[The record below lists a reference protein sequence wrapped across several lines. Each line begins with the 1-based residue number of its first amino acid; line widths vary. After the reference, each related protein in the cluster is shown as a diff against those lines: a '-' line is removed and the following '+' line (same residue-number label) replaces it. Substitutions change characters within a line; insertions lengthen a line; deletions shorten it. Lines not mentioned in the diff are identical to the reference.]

1 MININV
7 DTIITVKKIPNIK
20 TLFLVFMFGI
30 LLSPAYTRAE
40 EIPEQQPNLVPTI
53 RSIDTAGSWH
63 SRSTWLE
70 GRLPQAGDIVQING
84 TITISNN
91 TDIRMNALHIT
102 SRGSVYEN
110 YYGPVNIYAGTV
122 FLEEGAQFRGTAT
135 SLFMTNTLYNY
146 GIIEPTIFTATD
158 VYNYGTINLVNL
170 TGVTERILVGFHT
183 ISNTYVRDN
192 IILGNNPI
200 FKKIHLG
207 THTISFSE
215 GNTFLAVSELRGE
228 VGATVIGDIYTK
240 GVRANIYVPNI
251 VLHTLYI
258 DTPTYMYTDTTITGN
273 IVLNPSM
280 GMYYSDLL
288 HHSLIVQGDVTLQ
301 ESAEIKST
309 LGNIRFEIHGDLY
322 NNGHIADHI
331 QVYSYRHIDTQNG
344 IIDTVYLYGEE
355 PLDLKGFEHVAYTEF
370 TSDIVSIYDISF
382 NTLRPR
388 EYRVSFSDGRKGTVF
403 LYDTLFPNLIVDGSI
418 VIAKNLS
425 TSADSLYADMLI
437 INPGV
442 TLQVNRKLSIQG
454 NLLIKESGSLSRDFS
469 NNEALFIDGDVVVEP
484 LGQLLNSPRIAN
496 LFIHGNLYIQGA
508 TQAQILLWNPQVS
521 DHYFFRYDSPGYDF
535 YEDTSSEYGLGKI
548 TIPTMNT
555 LLTPFMKTGGTLR
568 WHTKTAGEESYGDM
582 FTINIP
588 LYLEPHTTFFTI
600 TIPEEPIYQHDN
612 IPVSLQA
619 IDSEYTGTIWLT
631 MNGIIPVSVHM
642 IDGYISTTLISPL
655 VQDDIS
661 ISATSGLLS
670 GVSSTFD
677 IVPKFTLSPAPTE
690 IGEEYDDTEPDVP
703 PTTSYIDK
711 VLSFFSFKK
720 NIPPTESDE
729 PVLIPELDIPVQVE
743 IISEESDE
751 PEIIE
756 PVYLLENTCIP
767 LQSLHRTL
775 YKGMK
780 GQDIQHMQ
788 EYLNLKG
795 YQTGTPD
802 GIFGNQTKQALID
815 FQTDYHI
822 GIDGVYGSES
832 NQYIQEHC
840 ADIIGVTE
848 KQDIQ
853 KPPVQIPPEETLVI
867 EKENMLNKVEN
878 FFKNIQIQLIEWWG
892 SVFGRENKNSN
903 EIVQDTYTTEGYL
916 KVDKIIDIVSEI
928 ITQEMLDTM
937 GLYKRDSS
945 IIKNAN
951 YYLPIYEIDNQY
963 KLAHFVSQ
971 IAHESGFRA
980 IPEDGN
986 YTIRWLKNKYSK
998 EKYEKFWS
1006 EPDYFNTPEKKL
1018 NYLYRNRLGN
1028 GSEDSG
1034 DGWRYRG
1041 RGLMQLTGKYNYSQ
1055 YQEIHNLKNPYDIR
1069 NFVDQPELLL
1079 LPEYSVESAFAF
1091 WESKK
1096 LNDYSVSDSIDSI
1109 FNISKKING
1118 ISSSTYEP
1126 NGYEDRKNKFNQVY
1140 PFIRDNV
1147 KFSYE

>member
-30 LLSPAYTRAE
+30 LLFPAYTRAE

-84 TITISNN
+84 AITISNN
-91 TDIRMNALHIT
+91 ADIRMSALHIT

-110 YYGPVNIYAGTV
+110 YYGPVNVYAGTV

-146 GIIEPTIFTATD
+146 GIIEPTLFTSTD

-228 VGATVIGDIYTK
+228 VGATVVGDIYTQ
-240 GVRANIYVPNI
+240 GVRANIYAPNI
-251 VLHTLYI
+251 VLDTLYI

-273 IVLNPSM
+273 IVLNPAM

-288 HHSLIVQGDVTLQ
+288 YHSLIVQGDVTLQ

-388 EYRVSFSDGRKGTVF
+388 EYRVSFSDSRKGTVF

-418 VIAKNLS
+418 VIANNLS
-425 TSADSLYADMLI
+425 TSADSLDADMLI

-442 TLQVNRKLSIQG
+442 TFQVNRKLSIQG
-454 NLLIKESGSLSRDFS
+454 NLFIKESGSLSRDFS
-469 NNEALFIDGDVVVEP
+469 NNESFFINGDVFVEP

-535 YEDTSSEYGLGKI
+535 YEETSSEYGLGKI

-600 TIPEEPIYQHDN
+600 TIPEEPIYQHDD

-619 IDSEYTGTIWLT
+619 IDSEYTGTLWLT

-642 IDGYISTTLISPL
+642 INGYTSTVLISPL

-677 IVPKFTLSPAPTE
+677 IVPKSTLSPAPTE
-690 IGEEYDDTEPDVP
+690 IGEEYEDTEPDVP

-729 PVLIPELDIPVQVE
+729 PMLIPELDIPVEVE

-780 GQDIQHMQ
+780 GPDIQHLQ

-802 GIFGNQTKQALID
+802 GIFGNQTKQALMD

-867 EKENMLNKVEN
+867 EKENMLDKVEN
-878 FFKNIQIQLIEWWG
+878 FFENIWDGLGNWWNLM
-892 SVFGRENKNSN
+892 FNTKETQKKEIPILTN
-903 EIVQDTYTTEGYL
+903 EINTIEY
-916 KVDKIIDIVSEI
+916 VDEVEKKENQIDIYITKVMLKNAFGLDVDQEI
-928 ITQEMLDTM
+928 INEMNNL
-937 GLYKRDSS
+937 
-945 IIKNAN
+945 
-951 YYLPIYEIDNQY
+951 LPVYEINTLEQ
-963 KLAHFVSQ
+963 KAHFLSQ
-971 IAHESGFRA
+971 VAHESGFRS
-980 IPEDGN
+980 IEEYGN
-986 YTIRWLKNKYSK
+986 YSFNYIKQHFSE
-998 EKYEKFWS
+998 EKYPYFYNNWVYYKGNREKI
-1006 EPDYFNTPEKKL
+1006 L
-1018 NYLYRNRLGN
+1018 NYLYRNRMGN
-1028 GSEDSG
+1028 GDEASG
-1034 DGWRYRG
+1034 DGFKYRG
-1041 RGLMQLTGKYNYSQ
+1041 RGLIQLTGKNNYQDFSLIN
-1055 YQEIHNLKNPYDIR
+1055 QESGVYFVENPD
-1069 NFVDQPELLL
+1069 LLL
-1079 LPEYSVESAFAF
+1079 TQKYAIRSAMYF
-1091 WESKK
+1091 WKKTK
-1096 LNDYSVSDSIDSI
+1096 LNDYAYSNSEDSVYQIT
-1109 FNISKKING
+1109 KRING
-1118 ISSSTYEP
+1118 
-1126 NGYEDRKNKFNQVY
+1126 GYHGIEDRKLKFNRIY
-1140 PFIRDNV
+1140 NILKNN
-1147 KFSYE
+1147 

>member
-7 DTIITVKKIPNIK
+7 DTIITLKKIPNIK

-30 LLSPAYTRAE
+30 LLSPAYTHAQ
-40 EIPEQQPNLVPTI
+40 EIAEQQPNLVPTI

-122 FLEEGAQFRGTAT
+122 FLEQGSQFRGTAT
-135 SLFMTNTLYNY
+135 SLFITETLYNY

-158 VYNYGTINLVNL
+158 VYNYGTINFVNL

-192 IILGNNPI
+192 IILGNNPV

-228 VGATVIGDIYTK
+228 VGARVIGDIYTQ
-240 GVRANIYVPNI
+240 GGRANIYVPNI
-251 VLHTLYI
+251 MLHTLYI
-258 DTPTYMYTDTTITGN
+258 DTPTYMYTDTIITGD
-273 IVLNPSM
+273 IVLSPYM

-288 HHSLIVQGDVTLQ
+288 HHSLIIHGDVTLQ

-344 IIDTVYLYGEE
+344 TIDTVYLYGEE

-370 TSDIVSIYDISF
+370 TSHIVSIHDISF

-388 EYRVSFSDGRKGTVF
+388 EYRVSFSDNRRGFVF
-403 LYDTLFPNLIVDGSI
+403 LYDQVFPNLIVDGSVVIAETVSTLADSISADI
-418 VIAKNLS
+418 VI
-425 TSADSLYADMLI
+425 
-437 INPGV
+437 INAGV
-442 TLQVNRKLSIQG
+442 TLQANRKLTIQG

-469 NNEALFIDGDVVVEP
+469 NNEPIFIDGDVVVEP

-496 LFIHGNLYIQGA
+496 LFIHGNLYIEGA
-508 TQAQILLWNPQVS
+508 TQAQILLWNPEMS

-535 YEDTSSEYGLGKI
+535 HEDTSSEHGLGKI
-548 TIPTMNT
+548 TIPTTNT
-555 LLTPFMKTGGTLR
+555 LITPFMKTGGTLR
-568 WHTKTAGEESYGDM
+568 WHTKIAGEESYGDM

-588 LYLEPHTTFFTI
+588 IYLEPNTTFFTI
-600 TIPEEPIYQHDN
+600 TIPQEPIYQHDD
-612 IPVSLQA
+612 IPVSIQA
-619 IDSEYTGTIWLT
+619 TDSEYTGTIWLT

-642 IDGYISTTLISPL
+642 IDGYTSTILVSPL
-655 VQDDIS
+655 AQDEIS
-661 ISATSGLLS
+661 LYATSGLLS
-670 GVSSTFD
+670 GVSIPFN
-677 IVPKFTLSPAPTE
+677 IVPRFTLSPAPIETE
-690 IGEEYDDTEPDVP
+690 EEYEDTQSDDVP
-703 PTTSYIDK
+703 KKTPYVNK
-711 VLSFFSFKK
+711 VLSFFGFNK
-720 NIPPTESDE
+720 NILPIESDE
-729 PVLIPELDIPVQVE
+729 PVPVPELDIPVQVE
-743 IISEESDE
+743 IISEEFDE
-751 PEIIE
+751 PEISE
-756 PVYLLENTCIP
+756 PVYFLENTCIP
-767 LQSLHRTL
+767 LQSSRKTL
-775 YKGMK
+775 QKGMK

-840 ADIIGVTE
+840 ADIIGVIE
-848 KQDIQ
+848 KQDTQ
-853 KPPVQIPPEETLVI
+853 QPFVEIPPQETLII
-867 EKENMLNKVEN
+867 EKESMLDKVEN
-878 FFKNIQIQLIEWWG
+878 FFENIWDGLGNWWNLM
-892 SVFGRENKNSN
+892 FNIKETQKKEIPILTN
-903 EIVQDTYTTEGYL
+903 EINNIEY
-916 KVDKIIDIVSEI
+916 VDEVEKKENQIDIYITKVMLKNAFGLDVDQEI
-928 ITQEMLDTM
+928 INEMNNL
-937 GLYKRDSS
+937 
-945 IIKNAN
+945 
-951 YYLPIYEIDNQY
+951 LPVYEINTLEQ
-963 KLAHFVSQ
+963 KAHFLSQ
-971 IAHESGFRA
+971 VAHESGFRS
-980 IPEDGN
+980 IEEYGN
-986 YTIRWLKNKYSK
+986 YSFNYIKQHFSE
-998 EKYEKFWS
+998 EKYPYFYNNWVYYKGNREKI
-1006 EPDYFNTPEKKL
+1006 L
-1018 NYLYRNRLGN
+1018 NYLYRNRMGN
-1028 GSEDSG
+1028 GDEASG
-1034 DGWRYRG
+1034 DGFKYRG
-1041 RGLMQLTGKYNYSQ
+1041 RGLIQLTGKNNYQDFSLIN
-1055 YQEIHNLKNPYDIR
+1055 QESGVYFVENPD
-1069 NFVDQPELLL
+1069 LLL
-1079 LPEYSVESAFAF
+1079 TQKYAIRSAMYF
-1091 WESKK
+1091 WEKTK
-1096 LNDYSVSDSIDSI
+1096 LNNYAYSNSEDSIYQI
-1109 FNISKKING
+1109 TKRING
-1118 ISSSTYEP
+1118 
-1126 NGYEDRKNKFNQVY
+1126 GYHGIEDRKLKFNRIY
-1140 PFIRDNV
+1140 NILKNN
-1147 KFSYE
+1147 